1 MQGMERDNADIQ
13 ERREEMKCKIDGCQN
28 DAYAKGECRVHKY
41 KAYQR
46 TYHKT
51 DKYKAYM
58 KAYMKTDKWKAY
70 QKAYRKTDKCK
81 AYQRTY
87 KKAIYADAMKYRK
100 LRGAK
105 E

>member
-1 MQGMERDNADIQ
+1 
-13 ERREEMKCKIDGCQN
+13 MKCKIDGCQN

-46 TYHKT
+46 TY
-51 DKYKAYM
+51 
-58 KAYMKTDKWKAY
+58 
-70 QKAYRKTDKCK
+70 QKAYHKTDKCK